1 MKHFWLESTD
11 DMLILQ
17 CDVPTVNAGFIK
29 LAKFIIEQFRNE
41 YMTKKDQMDPMK
53 HACIILHIHRD
64 QESTFASFNFT
75 CGWKQTTIE
84 TLLGSDIPTSAL
96 SDGSLYDIVN
106 SVYPFE
112 KILLQ
117 ELLWCLLCMK
127 YPSNDKSVN
136 HIKQVFV

>member
-1 MKHFWLESTD
+1 L
-11 DMLILQ
+11 LILQ
-17 CDVPTVNAGFIK
+17 CDVTTVNAGCIK

-41 YMTKKDQMDPMK
+41 FITKKNKTEQMK

-64 QESTFASFNFT
+64 REATLTSFNFI
-75 CGWKQTTIE
+75 CGWKQMTIE
-84 TLLGSDIPTSAL
+84 TLSGSDIPTSSL
-96 SDGSLYDIVN
+96 LDGSFSHIVN

-127 YPSNDKSVN
+127 YPSNNKSVN
-136 HIKQVFV
+136 HIK